1 MLTIGGRADSPDR
14 RQPWGFQVSASGSRD
29 ERSSVPI
36 LRTISIPNEM
46 DLPRRRFPP
55 PGPNPSNSIPLTP
68 RDEFFL
74 LDAESSVSAR
84 GRSGSLR
91 GNLHPFT
98 NPSCPIT
105 DALRDFPMWFV
116 LDGLPDFE
124 DRGRLRLAILGIR
137 RTTCAPSS

>member
-1 MLTIGGRADSPDR
+1 M
-14 RQPWGFQVSASGSRD
+14 
-29 ERSSVPI
+29 
-36 LRTISIPNEM
+36 
-46 DLPRRRFPP
+46 
-55 PGPNPSNSIPLTP
+55 P

-84 GRSGSLR
+84 GRSGSFG

-98 NPSCPIT
+98 NPSCPT

-124 DRGRLRLAILGIR
+124 DCGRLRLAVLGIR
-137 RTTCAPSS
+137 RTARAPSFVLES